1 MRRRLP
7 VPTLD
12 VARVLAARAA
22 DGLVAIFDVDG
33 TLAPIAPT
41 PAAARVPP
49 ELRRALR
56 RLARRPD
63 TVVGFVSGRQ
73 LPELERLV
81 GRSGTWL
88 AGLHGAVRRGRG
100 GGVRRLWSAELQR
113 TGDRLSLALASAV
126 ADVSGVL
133 IEPKGPVV
141 AVHTRAA
148 APAGRA
154 RVRNVVSSLRPP
166 DWDILEGRRVVELRP
181 RGLPTKADAVS
192 WIAAERP
199 AAPILYVGDDVTD
212 EDAFRELRRGDFPVL
227 VDAGRALLEQGSA
240 VGLTHARFGLAST
253 DAVRALVETLADEP
267 RSRRARVDTPAALA
281 RRRAAGGR
289 GRRRSVR

>member
-7 VPTLD
+7 LPTLD

-22 DGLVAIFDVDG
+22 DGLIAIFDVDG

-41 PAAARVPP
+41 PEAARIPP

-63 TVVGFVSGRQ
+63 TVEGFVSGRP
-73 LPELERLV
+73 LPELQRLV
-81 GRSGTWL
+81 GRSGSWL
-88 AGLHGAVRRGRG
+88 AGLHGAIRRAPG
-100 GGVRRLWSAELQR
+100 GAVRRLWSAELQR
-113 TGDRLSLALASAV
+113 TGDRLSLGLASAL
-126 ADVSGVL
+126 ADVPGVL

-148 APAGRA
+148 SPAGRA

-181 RGLPTKADAVS
+181 AGLPTKADAVS

-212 EDAFRELRRGDFPVL
+212 EDAFRALRRNDFPVL
-227 VDAGRALLEQGSA
+227 VDAGRALQEQGPG

-253 DAVRALVETLADEP
+253 DAVRELVEALADEP
-267 RSRRARVDTPAALA
+267 ALRRARVATPAALS
-281 RRRAAGGR
+281 RRRAGRAR
-289 GRRRSVR
+289 GRRRLAR

>member
-41 PAAARVPP
+41 PDAARVPP

-56 RLARRPD
+56 RLVRRPD
-63 TVVGFVSGRQ
+63 TVVGFVSGRP

-81 GRSGTWL
+81 SRSGTWL
-88 AGLHGAVRRGRG
+88 AGLHGAVRRSPDA
-100 GGVRRLWSAELQR
+100 GVRRLWPLEVQR
-113 TGDRLSLALASAV
+113 VGDRLALALASAL
-126 ADVSGVL
+126 ADVRGVV
-133 IEPKGPVV
+133 IEAKGPVV

-148 APAGRA
+148 SPPGRA

-166 DWDILEGRRVVELRP
+166 DWSILEGRRVVELRP
-181 RGLPTKADAVS
+181 TGLPTKADAVS
-192 WIAAERP
+192 WIAAQRP

-212 EDAFRELRRGDFPVL
+212 EDAFRALRRGDFPVV
-227 VDAGRALLEQGSA
+227 VDAGRALQEQGPG
-240 VGLTHARFGLAST
+240 VGLTHARFGLPNT
-253 DAVRALVETLADEP
+253 DAVRELVEALADEP
-267 RSRRARVDTPAALA
+267 ALRRAQVDTPTAFS
-281 RRRAAGGR
+281 RRRAAR
-289 GRRRSVR
+289 GRDRRRFAR